1 VTVDTLEKKHGSM
14 KEARVDGLKEQQRV
28 RSLEKQADAKA
39 AQIKKLQEE
48 NNELKKRYLRFVV
61 TVVVVMTFVRFL

>member
-1 VTVDTLEKKHGSM
+1 MTVDTLEKKHGSM